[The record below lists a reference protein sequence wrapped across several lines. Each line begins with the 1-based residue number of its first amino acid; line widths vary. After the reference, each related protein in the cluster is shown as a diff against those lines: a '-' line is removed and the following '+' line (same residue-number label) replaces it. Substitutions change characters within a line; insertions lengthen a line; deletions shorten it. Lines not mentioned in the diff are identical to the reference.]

1 MPNSLQNSSQ
11 WLRRCLVKRLYG
23 ASGCVNWSQ
32 RMNRSSVGLTLCCLM
47 ALLACGCAQPLPE
60 QRLITNGC
68 PKVTRCELPAT
79 SPLTNRDL
87 SANADDIDLA
97 WAVCA
102 AKVDT
107 IVDCQSAIDSQ

>member
-1 MPNSLQNSSQ
+1 
-11 WLRRCLVKRLYG
+11 
-23 ASGCVNWSQ
+23 
-32 RMNRSSVGLTLCCLM
+32 MNRSSGGLTLCCLM

-68 PKVTRCELPAT
+68 PKVTQCVLPAA
-79 SPLTNRDL
+79 SPLANRDL
-87 SANADDIDLA
+87 NSNTDDIELA
-97 WAVCA
+97 WAECA